1 MSGPPRAALA
11 ALAFALVN
19 CRDPA
24 PAPAPASSGDASASD
39 AGSVALG
46 STGPTGPSAPAP
58 PDATD
63 GGLIAR
69 KLPRIEYRG
78 GPFLRHP
85 RIVTITFTRD
95 DPKLVARVEQLGS
108 LITRSAWWKTVTDG
122 YCAKEGD
129 CIGEGSGASPV
140 HLDEPLGAE
149 VRDAEIEAVLMKLAK
164 AKRLGAIDKDTLLLV
179 YLPKEAAL
187 TDGTTRYCGSGHPR
201 ALHRAVEIDG
211 ARIPFAV
218 IPRCGDEAE
227 LTGTASHEILE
238 SVTNAFPAEHG
249 FAFVGGSPA
258 SGFVAAGIEPVDPC
272 GLVTMDGHWTTES
285 GFVVHRAW
293 SNRAASLAQD
303 PCVPSRTNAPYAML
317 VPREPAV
324 RLPKEGD
331 SVTVDLDASAA
342 SLTTAWAVSAFDLSG
357 HQDGARY
364 VDLSLDK
371 HTVSAGE
378 TVKLTIKSIK
388 KNPKHREIVGVVS
401 TVGVHSHMWPLL
413 VMMR

>member
-1 MSGPPRAALA
+1 MTVGSRPTAVAAVLI
-11 ALAFALVN
+11 ALVG
-19 CRDPA
+19 CRDPM
-24 PAPAPASSGDASASD
+24 PATSSPDDASVTDGAD
-39 AGSVALG
+39 ATRS
-46 STGPTGPSAPAP
+46 SSGPTGPAAPAP
-58 PDATD
+58 SDAAD

-85 RIVTITFTRD
+85 KIVTITFAMD

-108 LITRSAWWKTVTDG
+108 TITRSAWWKTVTEG
-122 YCAKEGD
+122 YCATEGD
-129 CIGEGSGASPV
+129 CIGEGSAAPPMR
-140 HLDEPLGAE
+140 LAEPLGGE
-149 VRDAEIEAVLMKLAK
+149 VRDTEIEATLMKLAK
-164 AKRLGAIDKDTLLLV
+164 AKRLGTVDKDTLLLV
-179 YLPKEAAL
+179 YLPKDVAL
-187 TDGTTRYCGSGHPR
+187 TDATTRYCGSGHPR

-211 ARIPFAV
+211 TRIPFAI

-238 SVTNAFPAEHG
+238 SVTNVFPAEHG

-272 GLVTMDGHWTTES
+272 GLITMDGHWTIES

-293 SNRAASLAQD
+293 SNRAASLARD
-303 PCVPSRTNAPYAML
+303 PCVPSRTSAPYAML

-324 RLPKEGD
+324 RLPKEGE
-331 SVTVDLDASAA
+331 SVTVELDASAA
-342 SLTTAWAVSAFDLSG
+342 SLTTPWAVSAFDLSG
-357 HQDGARY
+357 HQDGVRY

-378 TVKLTIKSIK
+378 TVKLTITSIK
-388 KNPKHREIVGVVS
+388 KNPKQREIVGVVS

>member
-1 MSGPPRAALA
+1 MNVGSSRIAVAAVF
-11 ALAFALVN
+11 FAIVS

-24 PAPAPASSGDASASD
+24 AAPSPPDDASATDAGATAAPAPLDA
-39 AGSVALG
+39 V
-46 STGPTGPSAPAP
+46 
-58 PDATD
+58 D

-85 RIVTITFTRD
+85 RIVTITFAKD
-95 DPKLVARVEQLGS
+95 DPNVVARLEQLGS
-108 LITRSAWWKTVTDG
+108 TITRTVWWKTVTDG

-129 CIGEGSGASPV
+129 CIGEGSSGQPV
-140 HLDEPLGAE
+140 RLDEALGAE
-149 VRDAEIEAVLMKLAK
+149 ERDTEIEATLTKLAK
-164 AKRLGAIDKDTLLLV
+164 GKRLGAVDKDTLLLV
-179 YLPKEAAL
+179 YLPKDVGL
-187 TDGTTRYCGSGHPR
+187 TDGTTRFCGPGHPR

-238 SVTNAFPAEHG
+238 SATNVFPAEHG
-249 FAFVGGSPA
+249 FAFVGGSAA

-293 SNRAASLAQD
+293 SNRAAALAQD
-303 PCVPSRTNAPYAML
+303 PCVPSRSNTPYAML

-331 SVTVDLDASAA
+331 TVTVELDASAA
-342 SLTTAWAVSAFDLSG
+342 SLTTPWAVSAFDLSG

-364 VDLSLDK
+364 VELSLDK

-378 TVKLTIKSIK
+378 TVRLTIKSIK
-388 KNPKHREIVGVVS
+388 RNPRHREIVGVVS